1 MPLKEIK
8 DYTLGRSGDKSL
20 ILLGNDG
27 YIFCNIG
34 KYKIYYPE
42 KYSASLKNDIEVY
55 ADGETNTIITTIQN
69 KYINGIFALKDG
81 SDWYV
86 FGPFIDTSLA
96 YCVTDNEILL
106 SDSTF
111 TIAYRK
117 HFKVSKAVISAYLV
131 AGLPFE
137 PFQNMSFWEEIS
149 KIRPFHILKICSGII
164 TESKLTYNF
173 NKENDI
179 GQITK
184 LLRDT
189 IISKIFT
196 QNDSF
201 ESVSCDVSG
210 GVDSASIAY
219 ILNKITSNPMI
230 FHAESDESANS
241 DTKWA
246 QYIADELR
254 LKLNKLPS
262 IDKNSTRFSVDR
274 HYIGN
279 NIPDA
284 PLLWGDTEG
293 YVEEMLHMLT
303 DKQNHLH
310 MIGIGGDELFAS
322 IPAVPW
328 SIIREEGI
336 INSIP
341 FILKYCILKRR
352 PFFCCL
358 RDLADNTSL
367 KDEVRHTIENGF
379 SESKRNSFR
388 ELSWS
393 GSLVLPQWLSISAKS
408 DAKVR
413 ISSIYSEKFQELSEN
428 RSEYQR
434 LQSLIFQKEVFSQ
447 IKQIA
452 GDDIEWYAPFLD
464 AEVIKTALKIPSKYC
479 LDPDKTKPMLYE
491 SLKGIVPLEVF
502 TRGVKGDYSSAFYN
516 DYRAAASKWIGR
528 TKDFLL
534 SKIGIIDS
542 ECLDRELSMPSSKTD
557 RVDNFMRLCNVER
570 WLRQVNKYI
579 EIGV

>member
-1 MPLKEIK
+1 M
-8 DYTLGRSGDKSL
+8 
-20 ILLGNDG
+20 
-27 YIFCNIG
+27 
-34 KYKIYYPE
+34 
-42 KYSASLKNDIEVY
+42 
-55 ADGETNTIITTIQN
+55 
-69 KYINGIFALKDG
+69 
-81 SDWYV
+81 V
-86 FGPFIDTSLA
+86 F
-96 YCVTDNEILL
+96 
-106 SDSTF
+106 
-111 TIAYRK
+111 
-117 HFKVSKAVISAYLV
+117 
-131 AGLPFE
+131 
-137 PFQNMSFWEEIS
+137 
-149 KIRPFHILKICSGII
+149 
-164 TESKLTYNF
+164 
-173 NKENDI
+173 
-179 GQITK
+179 
-184 LLRDT
+184 
-189 IISKIFT
+189 
-196 QNDSF
+196 
-201 ESVSCDVSG
+201 
-210 GVDSASIAY
+210 SI
-219 ILNKITSNPMI
+219 
-230 FHAESDESANS
+230 
-241 DTKWA
+241 
-246 QYIADELR
+246 
-254 LKLNKLPS
+254 
-262 IDKNSTRFSVDR
+262 
-274 HYIGN
+274 
-279 NIPDA
+279 
-284 PLLWGDTEG
+284 
-293 YVEEMLHMLT
+293 
-303 DKQNHLH
+303 
-310 MIGIGGDELFAS
+310 
-322 IPAVPW
+322 
-328 SIIREEGI
+328 
-336 INSIP
+336 
-341 FILKYCILKRR
+341 
-352 PFFCCL
+352 